1 MDGNEANYLVPIYL
15 AYTACAVGL
24 TIWLARSLFRDGAV
38 FLAEVFDTPE
48 IGAAVNRLLVTG
60 FYMLNLGYA
69 FAILKSNK
77 ATTTTDAFEVL
88 ASKLGILL
96 LSLALIHFVNL
107 FVFTRIRHR
116 RELTSLEPPVAP
128 QRWVAPPPMAGQAMP
143 TQPPH
148 VAR

>member
-1 MDGNEANYLVPIYL
+1 MNEDPSYLVTIYL

-48 IGAAVNRLLVTG
+48 IGSAVNRLLVTG

-69 FAILKSNK
+69 FAILKTNEA
-77 ATTTTDAFEVL
+77 ATETEAFEVL

-128 QRWVAPPPMAGQAMP
+128 QRWVNPPPNAGP
-143 TQPPH
+143 GFPPQPPH